1 MFYYKIYYCIKHSF
15 YDVKL
20 AINIFDAC
28 LQVKCIQIIANSYT
42 FIMLNSH
49 PFMSN
54 SYYAKLRNSYSLPN
68 SQYYLFLFKVQLSID
83 SSYQH

>member
-1 MFYYKIYYCIKHSF
+1 MFYYKIYYCIEHDF
-15 YDVKL
+15 YDVNL
-20 AINIFDAC
+20 AIDIFDAC
-28 LQVKCIQIIANSYT
+28 LQVKRIQIIANSYT

-54 SYYAKLRNSYSLPN
+54 SYYAKLRNSYFLPN
-68 SQYYLFLFKVQLSID
+68 SQYYLFLSKVQLSID